1 MKTHE
6 RPHTGRGTRIP
17 STPRLDHTLKAAMNL
32 LSRPSDDL
40 TARQVL
46 SMVTVKALVDI
57 L

>member
-17 STPRLDHTLKAAMNL
+17 LTPYTLRAAMEL
-32 LSRPSDDL
+32 PLEDS

-57 L
+57 LLKRWL